1 LSPLDLDQ
9 MEFYRIEYMLKN
21 FEEALDEEDKHYKG
35 KQKEYEKQYQ
45 KSTPSQKDFK
55 PSTNYGG
62 FKTPK
67 LDVPKITPP
76 KFKM

>member
-1 LSPLDLDQ
+1 

-21 FEEALDEEDKHYKG
+21 FEESLDEEEKQYKS
-35 KQKEYEKQYQ
+35 KQKEYERQYQ
-45 KSTPSQKDFK
+45 KPNKDFK

-67 LDVPKITPP
+67 VDVPKITPP
-76 KFKM
+76 KFKI